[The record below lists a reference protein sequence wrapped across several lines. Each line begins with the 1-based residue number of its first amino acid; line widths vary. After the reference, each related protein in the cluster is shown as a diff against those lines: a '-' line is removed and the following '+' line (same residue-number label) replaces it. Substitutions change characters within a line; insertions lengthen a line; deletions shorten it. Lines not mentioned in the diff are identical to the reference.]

1 MAVAVAVA
9 VVLVLF
15 AYEMDVGVGVK
26 GAAPCFAHFDVVP
39 KAKVIYFTF
48 FVVLHSLL
56 WLQRARGGN

>member
-15 AYEMDVGVGVK
+15 AYEMNVGVGVK

-39 KAKVIYFTF
+39 NEKVI
-48 FVVLHSLL
+48 
-56 WLQRARGGN
+56 R